1 MGGETPVPSC
11 LGCGAAGGLTAW
23 PRRVTCPV
31 PAGLHVFPTFV
42 LYELTVLLVLTLSVV
57 VMKVWSRS

>member
-1 MGGETPVPSC
+1 MGRPPVPSC
-11 LGCGAAGGLTAW
+11 LGRRGAGSLTAW
-23 PRRVTCPV
+23 PWRVTRPV

-57 VMKVWSRS
+57 VMKVRSCL